1 MMFRAALGI
10 KTRRNAFE
18 SDTTARSEELS
29 TTRGKPH
36 LFQARIA
43 GIGTKTLRNRMT
55 KRDTVLIL

>member
-43 GIGTKTLRNRMT
+43 GIKTLRNRMT